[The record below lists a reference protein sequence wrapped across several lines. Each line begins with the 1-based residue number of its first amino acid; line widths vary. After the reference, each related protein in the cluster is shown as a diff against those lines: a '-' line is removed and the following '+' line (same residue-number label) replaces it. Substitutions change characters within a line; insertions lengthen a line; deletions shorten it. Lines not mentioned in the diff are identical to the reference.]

1 MAAVAV
7 PTLAEGKIS
16 CLRKKI
22 NKPTNQLK
30 TSEKQAPK
38 KQNQA
43 NLVDKSIFTHEVGV
57 LSEPEFLKEY
67 LFVQTPIPSPSLHPS
82 VQEGACL
89 YGTMQSTCVSS
100 AVLGDFTRCQTPGEP
115 SAGSL
120 LGLDSL
126 SFALQLE
133 RQSIL
138 PSLHPP
144 YLLSPCWVISQ

>member
-1 MAAVAV
+1 MAAAAV

-22 NKPTNQLK
+22 NKPTNQK
-30 TSEKQAPK
+30 PAKNKPQK

-115 SAGSL
+115 SAGAL